1 MNFSEIFIVNGIGIF
16 LMIFLLVTRIENTKE
31 RHLDDRIFD
40 IMIWLTIAGC
50 LAEALSFMIDGKS
63 FAGNRALAYFLNS
76 FCFVGTC
83 SVGFL
88 WCLYMDLRVFHDI
101 SKMRKQAKFLIV
113 PLLIN
118 LAMNL
123 INLNGCGIVFT
134 ISEDN
139 VYTRGSLV
147 SVAYIILFFYFI
159 YSIFLVDFSKK
170 KTLNIKFFHA
180 FYFIIPCMLGT
191 IIQGTF
197 YGITLGWASV
207 SIALLFV
214 YIQKQSLN
222 AFVDSLSGLYNRRYM
237 DCILSKSRNDALPL
251 YGIMMDVNGFKQIND
266 TYGHSIGDQALRII
280 GKILLESMPDQG
292 IAIRYAG
299 DEFLLLLHTDDEAVV
314 KATMQLIRE
323 QADKFNAT
331 HSQPFTLSLAMG
343 YSKFDS
349 STGNTEKFLSDLD
362 EGMYAA
368 KRLHYQQSGIDR
380 RKRDKS

>member
-170 KTLNIKFFHA
+170 KTLNIKFFHT

-299 DEFLLLLHTDDEAVV
+299 DEFLLLLHTDDESVV

-368 KRLHYQQSGIDR
+368 KRLHYQQSEIDR

>member
-31 RHLDDRIFD
+31 RHLDDRIFN

-63 FAGNRALAYFLNS
+63 FAGNRALSYFLNS

-83 SVGFL
+83 NVGFL

-147 SVAYIILFFYFI
+147 SVAYIVLFFYFI

-368 KRLHYQQSGIDR
+368 KQLHYQQSGIDR

>member
-147 SVAYIILFFYFI
+147 SVAYIVLFFYFI
-159 YSIFLVDFSKK
+159 YSSFLVDFSKK

-368 KRLHYQQSGIDR
+368 KHLHYQQSGIDR